1 MVMRSISTATPHTRG
16 STPTHIPCVI
26 FCRGYPAHAG
36 IDLSVKEYLRIT
48 GGLPR
53 TRGDRPCKHLV
64 ACVYAGATPHTRGS
78 TLLCKCILKSC
89 TGYPAHAGIDRILY
103 LVQTKLFG
111 LPRTRGD
118 RPY

>member
-1 MVMRSISTATPHTRG
+1 
-16 STPTHIPCVI
+16 
-26 FCRGYPAHAG
+26 
-36 IDLSVKEYLRIT
+36 
-48 GGLPR
+48 
-53 TRGDRPCKHLV
+53 
-64 ACVYAGATPHTRGS
+64 VYAGATPHTRGS

-118 RPY
+118 RPLPQHLYARQVVATPHTRGSTHAAA